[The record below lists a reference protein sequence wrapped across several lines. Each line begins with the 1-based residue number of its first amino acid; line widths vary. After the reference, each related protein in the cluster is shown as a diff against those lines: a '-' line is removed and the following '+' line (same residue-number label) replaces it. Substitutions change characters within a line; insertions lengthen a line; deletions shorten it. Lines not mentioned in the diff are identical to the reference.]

1 MNIKILGTG
10 CSKCHALQKTTKE
23 VVQELGINATVEEIK
38 DINKIVSYN
47 VLMTPGLVINENV
60 VSSGKVPSKS
70 EVTQLIVNALAQEE
84 QAQDSLDHNNH
95 KDISKLEVSKET

>member
-23 VVQELGINATVEEIK
+23 VVQELGINATVEEVK

-60 VSSGKVPSKS
+60 VSSGKVPSKA

-84 QAQDSLDHNNH
+84 QPQDS
-95 KDISKLEVSKET
+95 

>member
-23 VVQELGINATVEEIK
+23 VVQELGVDATIEEVK
-38 DINKIVSYN
+38 DITKIVSYN

-60 VSSGKVPSKS
+60 VSSGKVPSKT
-70 EVTQLIVNALAQEE
+70 EVTQLIINALAQEE
-84 QAQDSLDHNNH
+84 QAQDS
-95 KDISKLEVSKET
+95 